1 MDTQRLILFAAFML
15 VSMSLW
21 QSWQMQINPPVDN
34 GSSITQDL
42 NSQTPGLEKGI
53 ADNIAGTTLKDD
65 LPSVPQKISSD
76 NTKSDSTPSVNAKI
90 SSGKRINVTTD
101 VFDIEIDTI
110 GGDIRRAALLN
121 YPIDVNNNPDPVV
134 LMNDKSGLFFVS
146 QTGLLSS
153 TEKELYAPDHNVSYQ
168 VDKFDYQLGEQEEL
182 EVPLSWTSDDGLFTL
197 KKTYTFYPGKYSI
210 KVKHEVI
217 NNSAAD
223 WQGHLYRQ
231 LQRTSLEQKNMF
243 IHTYTG
249 AMISKEVDGFE
260 KIDFSDMMEL
270 NLSRANTGGWISMIE
285 HYFLGA
291 WIPPQNSKENYY
303 TRVTDRNSNDPHY
316 IVGTI
321 SAEQTIAANTK
332 GEFEDLLYIGPKL
345 QLQIKDL
352 APGLDNTVDYGF
364 LSVIAHPIYW
374 LLDKI
379 QGVVN
384 NWGWS
389 IIFLTIIIKAIFYKL
404 SETSYKSM
412 AHMRKVSPRL
422 KAIQEQHKD
431 NASEKNK
438 AMMELY
444 KKEKINPLGGC
455 LPIVVQIPVFIS
467 LYWVL
472 LESVEMRQADF
483 MLWLNNLSAPDPYY
497 VLPLIMGV
505 SMFVQQK
512 LNPAPMDPVQ
522 AKVMMMLPII
532 FTVFFAFFPSGLVL
546 YWVVNNLLSITQQW
560 YITKKIENE

>member
-15 VSMSLW
+15 ISMSLW
-21 QSWQMQINPPVDN
+21 QSWQIQVNPPPTRTISDV
-34 GSSITQDL
+34 S
-42 NSQTPGLEKGI
+42 
-53 ADNIAGTTLKDD
+53 GTTSSSADTPATND
-65 LPSVPQKISSD
+65 LPAIPIATNSEQDAQSI
-76 NTKSDSTPSVNAKI
+76 STPSISEEMQSGQRVNVK
-90 SSGKRINVTTD
+90 TD
-101 VFDIEIDTI
+101 VFNIEIDTI
-110 GGDIRRAALLN
+110 GGDIRRVALLD
-121 YPIDVNNNPDPVV
+121 YPVDVNNDPSPVV
-134 LMNDKSGLFFVS
+134 LMNDKSGLFFIS
-146 QTGLLSS
+146 QTGLLASS
-153 TEKELYAPDHNVSYQ
+153 KDSSYAPDHNVSYKIDRLSYEL
-168 VDKFDYQLGEQEEL
+168 DKESEL
-182 EVPLSWTSDDGLFTL
+182 KVPLSWTSEDGQFTL
-197 KKTYTFYPGKYSI
+197 TKIYTFYPGKYEI
-210 KVKHEVI
+210 NVEHQI
-217 NNSAAD
+217 TNNSDIA

-231 LQRTSLEQKNMF
+231 LQRTNIEQSSMF
-243 IHTYTG
+243 LQTYTG
-249 AMISKEVDGFE
+249 GMISKEVDGFE
-260 KIDFSDMMEL
+260 KIDFPEMLEV
-270 NLSRANTGGWISMIE
+270 NLSRANTGGWISMIQ
-285 HYFLGA
+285 HYFMGA

-303 TRVTDRNSNDPHY
+303 TRVTNKNTSDPHY
-316 IVGTI
+316 IIGSI
-321 SAEQTIAANTK
+321 SAAQIVNPKTTTVLK
-332 GEFEDLLYIGPKL
+332 DSLYVGPKL

-352 APGLDNTVDYGF
+352 APGLDSTVDYGF

-379 QGVVN
+379 QSVVI

-389 IIFLTIIIKAIFYKL
+389 IIFLTILIKALFYKL
-404 SETSYKSM
+404 SAASYKSM
-412 AHMRKVSPRL
+412 AHMRKVTPRL
-422 KAIQEQHKD
+422 KAIQEQFKD
-431 NASEKNK
+431 NSAEKNK

-497 VLPLIMGV
+497 VLPLIMGI

-522 AKVMMMLPII
+522 AKVMMMLPVI

-560 YITKKIENE
+560 YITRSIENG

>member
-21 QSWQMQINPPVDN
+21 QTWQIQVNPPPSVT
-34 GSSITQDL
+34 SS
-42 NSQTPGLEKGI
+42 NSGISSEIKTGTASDGKPAMPGT
-53 ADNIAGTTLKDD
+53 ND
-65 LPSVPQKISSD
+65 LPSLPVSVQQQSKAVSGSA
-76 NTKSDSTPSVNAKI
+76 PSLAKEV
-90 SSGKRINVTTD
+90 SRGQRINVKTD

-110 GGDIRRAALLN
+110 GGDIRRLALLD
-121 YPIDVNNNPDPVV
+121 YPVDVNNDPSPVV
-134 LMNDKSGLFFVS
+134 LMNDKSGLFFIS
-146 QTGLLSS
+146 QTGLLATAEDSP
-153 TEKELYAPDHNVSYQ
+153 YAPDHNVTYSIEQLSYE
-168 VDKFDYQLGEQEEL
+168 LGEQNEL
-182 EVPLSWTSDDGLFTL
+182 KVPLTWTSEDGQFTL
-197 KKTYTFYPGKYSI
+197 LKTYTFYPGKYEI
-210 KVKHEVI
+210 GVEHQVI
-217 NNSAAD
+217 NNSGTA

-231 LQRTSLEQKNMF
+231 LQRTALEQGNMF

-249 AMISKEVDGFE
+249 AMVSKDGDGFE
-260 KIDFSDMMEL
+260 KIDFPEMEEVNL
-270 NLSRANTGGWISMIE
+270 NRANTGGWVSMIQ

-291 WIPPQNSKENYY
+291 WIPPQNSIENYY
-303 TRVTDRNSNDPHY
+303 TRVTEKNSAQPHY

-321 SAEQTIAANTK
+321 SAAQIVNPNSNTVFK
-332 GEFEDLLYIGPKL
+332 DTLFIGPKL

-352 APGLDNTVDYGF
+352 APGLDSTVDYGF

-379 QGVVN
+379 QSVVN

-389 IIFLTIIIKAIFYKL
+389 IIFLTIIIKGIFYKL
-404 SETSYKSM
+404 SEASYKSM
-412 AHMRKVSPRL
+412 AHMRKVAPRL
-422 KAIQEQHKD
+422 KSIQEQHKD
-431 NASEKNK
+431 NPTEKNK

-497 VLPLIMGV
+497 ILPLIMGI
-505 SMFVQQK
+505 SMFAQQK

-522 AKVMMMLPII
+522 AKVMMMLPVI

-560 YITKKIENE
+560 YITKKIVNE

>member
-21 QSWQMQINPPVDN
+21 QSWQIQVNPHPVEINTSAQNSNNTIPTPDVV
-34 GSSITQDL
+34 
-42 NSQTPGLEKGI
+42 NSQQK
-53 ADNIAGTTLKDD
+53 ND
-65 LPSVPQKISSD
+65 LPSVPTESNGQ
-76 NTKSDSTPSVNAKI
+76 TGSVLPTLAKQVDR
-90 SSGKRINVTTD
+90 GQRINVKTD

-110 GGDIRRAALLN
+110 GADIRRLALLD
-121 YPIDVNNNPDPVV
+121 YPVDVNTDPSPVV
-134 LMNDKSGLFFVS
+134 LMNDKSGLFFIS

-153 TEKELYAPDHNVSYQ
+153 AKENNYAPDHNVHYKTEQLSYE
-168 VDKFDYQLGEQEEL
+168 LGEQKEL
-182 EVPLSWTSDDGLFTL
+182 RVPLKWISEDGLFTL
-197 KKTYTFYPGKYSI
+197 TKTYIFYPGNYEI
-210 KVKHEVI
+210 KVEHELS
-217 NNSAAD
+217 NNSD
-223 WQGHLYRQ
+223 IVWQGHLYRQ
-231 LQRTSLEQKNMF
+231 LQRTNIEQASMF
-243 IHTYTG
+243 LHTYTG

-260 KIDFSDMMEL
+260 KVDFPDMIEENL
-270 NLSRANTGGWISMIE
+270 NRSNTGGWISMLQ
-285 HYFLGA
+285 HHFLGA
-291 WIPPQNSKENYY
+291 WIPPQNSKETYY
-303 TRVTDRNSNDPHY
+303 TRVSDRNSSDPHY

-321 SAEQTIAANTK
+321 TSAQTIAAQSSIK
-332 GEFEDLLYIGPKL
+332 LEDSLYIGPKL

-379 QGVVN
+379 QSVVN

-412 AHMRKVSPRL
+412 AHMRKVTPKL
-422 KAIQEQHKD
+422 KTIQEQHKD
-431 NASEKNK
+431 NPTEKNK

-497 VLPLIMGV
+497 VLPLIMGA
-505 SMFVQQK
+505 SMLVQQK

>member
-15 VSMSLW
+15 ISMSLW
-21 QSWQMQINPPVDN
+21 QSWQTQVNPHPVVV
-34 GSSITQDL
+34 
-42 NSQTPGLEKGI
+42 QTPGDGQNGTSPTPVISDNNQQINDLPSLP
-53 ADNIAGTTLKDD
+53 ADVSGNTAGTT
-65 LPSVPQKISSD
+65 PPVSKIV
-76 NTKSDSTPSVNAKI
+76 KS
-90 SSGKRINVTTD
+90 GQRINVKTD

-110 GGDIRRAALLN
+110 GGDIRRLALLD
-121 YPIDVNNNPDPVV
+121 YPVDVNNDPSPVV
-134 LMNDKSGLFFVS
+134 LMNDKSGLFFIS
-146 QTGLLSS
+146 QTGLLASS
-153 TEKELYAPDHNVSYQ
+153 KDNIYAPDHNVHY
-168 VDKFDYQLGEQEEL
+168 KFDKLSYDLSDQKEL
-182 EVPLSWTSDDGLFTL
+182 TVPLRWVSDDGLFTL
-197 KKTYTFYPGKYSI
+197 IKTYTFYPGNYEI
-210 KVKHEVI
+210 KVKHELI
-217 NNSAAD
+217 NNSEVT

-231 LQRTSLEQKNMF
+231 LQRTDIEQQSMF
-243 IHTYTG
+243 LHTYTG
-249 AMISKEVDGFE
+249 AMISKDVDGFE
-260 KIDFSDMMEL
+260 KIDFPEMMDE
-270 NLSRANTGGWISMIE
+270 NLSRGNTGGWVSMIQ
-285 HYFLGA
+285 HHFLGV
-291 WIPPQNSKENYY
+291 WIPPQNSKETYY
-303 TRVTDRNSNDPHY
+303 TRVSNRNSADPHY
-316 IVGTI
+316 IIGTI
-321 SAEQTIAANTK
+321 SAAQTITAKSKA
-332 GEFEDLLYIGPKL
+332 EFEDSLYIGPKL

-352 APGLDNTVDYGF
+352 TPGLDNTVDYGF

-389 IIFLTIIIKAIFYKL
+389 IIFLTIIIKALFYKL

-412 AHMRKVSPRL
+412 AHMRKVTPKL
-422 KAIQEQHKD
+422 KQIQEQHKD
-431 NASEKNK
+431 NPTEKNK

-497 VLPLIMGV
+497 VLPLIMGA
-505 SMFVQQK
+505 SMLVQQK

-532 FTVFFAFFPSGLVL
+532 FTIFFAFFPSGLVL
-546 YWVVNNLLSITQQW
+546 YWVVNNLLSISQQW
-560 YITKKIENE
+560 YITKKITNV

>member
-21 QSWQMQINPPVDN
+21 QSWQIQVNPHPVVVNTTNSNVNTD
-34 GSSITQDL
+34 TPVMAD
-42 NSQTPGLEKGI
+42 NSQPKS
-53 ADNIAGTTLKDD
+53 D
-65 LPSVPQKISSD
+65 LPSVPANSSIE
-76 NTKSDSTPSVNAKI
+76 SSTPIVSKTM
-90 SSGKRINVTTD
+90 SSGKRISVKTN
-101 VFDIEIDTI
+101 VFDIEIDSV
-110 GGDIRRAALLN
+110 GGDIRRVALLD
-121 YPIDVNNNPDPVV
+121 YPVDVNTDPSPVV
-134 LMNDKSGLFFVS
+134 LMNDKSGLFYIS
-146 QTGLLSS
+146 QTGLLASS
-153 TEKELYAPDHNVSYQ
+153 KENNYAPDHNVHYQFDQLSYDIA
-168 VDKFDYQLGEQEEL
+168 DKSEL
-182 EVPLSWTSDDGLFTL
+182 NVPLRWVSEDGLFTL
-197 KKTYTFYPGKYSI
+197 IKTYTFQSDSYAI
-210 KVKHEVI
+210 KVKHELI
-217 NNSAAD
+217 NNSD
-223 WQGHLYRQ
+223 LVWQGHLYRQ
-231 LQRTSLEQKNMF
+231 LQRTSVEQASMF
-243 IHTYTG
+243 LQTYTG

-260 KIDFSDMMEL
+260 KIDFPEMIDE
-270 NLSRANTGGWISMIE
+270 NLSRSNTGGWISMIQ
-285 HYFLGA
+285 HYFLSA
-291 WIPPQNSKENYY
+291 WIPPQNSKETYY
-303 TRVTDRNSNDPHY
+303 TRVSDRNSADPHY

-321 SAEQTIAANTK
+321 SAAQSIAAK
-332 GEFEDLLYIGPKL
+332 SKAEFEDSLYIGPKL

-374 LLDKI
+374 LLDQI
-379 QGVVN
+379 QKVVN

-389 IIFLTIIIKAIFYKL
+389 IIFLTIIIKAFFYKL

-412 AHMRKVSPRL
+412 AHMRKVTPKL
-422 KAIQEQHKD
+422 KQIQEQHKE
-431 NASEKNK
+431 NPTEKNK

-497 VLPLIMGV
+497 VLPLIMGA
-505 SMFVQQK
+505 SMLVQQR

-546 YWVVNNLLSITQQW
+546 YWVVNNLLSISQQW
-560 YITKKIENE
+560 YITKKIENA

>member
-1 MDTQRLILFAAFML
+1 MDTQRLILFAAFLL

-21 QSWQMQINPPVDN
+21 QSWKIQVNPHSVVSSESSDMSNQNNAVLDKNVKKQLIN
-34 GSSITQDL
+34 
-42 NSQTPGLEKGI
+42 
-53 ADNIAGTTLKDD
+53 D
-65 LPSVPQKISSD
+65 LPSLPVNNSD
-76 NTKSDSTPSVNAKI
+76 ENKVITAPSAAKKVNNDQ
-90 SSGKRINVTTD
+90 RIHVKTD
-101 VFDIEIDTI
+101 VFDIQIDSI
-110 GGDIRRAALLN
+110 GGDIRRVALLD
-121 YPIDVNNNPDPVV
+121 YPVDVNNDPSPVII
-134 LMNDKSGLFFVS
+134 MNDKTGLFFIG
-146 QTGLLSS
+146 QTGLLVSS
-153 TEKELYAPDHNVSYQ
+153 EDNKYAPDHNVKY
-168 VDKFDYQLGEQEEL
+168 KIEQLTYDLEGQNEL
-182 EVPLSWTSDDGLFTL
+182 IVPLKWVSDDGLFTL
-197 KKTYTFYPGKYSI
+197 IKTYTFYAGQYNI
-210 KVKHEVI
+210 KVKHELI
-217 NNSAAD
+217 NNSD
-223 WQGHLYRQ
+223 MIWQGHLYRQ
-231 LQRTSLEQKNMF
+231 LQRTSLEQANMF
-243 IHTYTG
+243 IQTYTG

-260 KIDFSDMMEL
+260 KIKFPDMLEE
-270 NLSRANTGGWISMIE
+270 NLSMSNTGGWISMIQ
-285 HYFLGA
+285 HYFMSA
-291 WIPPQNSKENYY
+291 WIPSQTSQETYY
-303 TRVTDRNSNDPHY
+303 TRVSDRNSADPHY

-321 SAEQTIAANTK
+321 SAQQSIDAKSKA
-332 GEFEDLLYIGPKL
+332 EFIDSLFIGPKL
-345 QLQIKDL
+345 QLVIKDL

-379 QGVVN
+379 QNVVN

-422 KAIQEQHKD
+422 KQIQEQHKD
-431 NASEKNK
+431 NAAEKNK

-497 VLPLIMGV
+497 VLPLIMGI
-505 SMFVQQK
+505 SMFIQQK

-546 YWVVNNLLSITQQW
+546 YWVVNNLLSISQQW
-560 YITKKIENE
+560 YITRKIENG

>member
-15 VSMSLW
+15 ISMSLW
-21 QSWQMQINPPVDN
+21 QSWQMQVNPPPAASNKDVIASTDSA
-34 GSSITQDL
+34 G
-42 NSQTPGLEKGI
+42 QTILT
-53 ADNIAGTTLKDD
+53 AKDD
-65 LPSVPQKISSD
+65 LPDVPLSNQQTQASASAPAIAQKL
-76 NTKSDSTPSVNAKI
+76 N
-90 SSGKRINVTTD
+90 SGQRINVKTD

-110 GGDIRRAALLN
+110 GGDIRRVALLK
-121 YPIDVNNNPDPVV
+121 YPVDVNTDPSPVI
-134 LMNDKSGLFFVS
+134 LMNDKSGLFFIS
-146 QTGLLSS
+146 QTGLLGTSKDS
-153 TEKELYAPDHNVSYQ
+153 YAPDHNVDYKIDRLSYE
-168 VDKFDYQLGEQEEL
+168 LGNQSEL
-182 EVPLSWTSDDGLFTL
+182 KVPLSWTSEDGQFTL
-197 KKTYTFYPGKYSI
+197 TKIYTFSPGSYEIIVEHQIS
-210 KVKHEVI
+210 
-217 NNSAAD
+217 NNSD
-223 WQGHLYRQ
+223 SLWKGHLYRQ
-231 LQRTSLEQKNMF
+231 LQRTSVEQKSMF
-243 IHTYTG
+243 LQTYTG

-260 KIDFSDMMEL
+260 KIDFPEMLEG
-270 NLSRANTGGWISMIE
+270 NLSRSNTGGWISMIQ
-285 HYFLGA
+285 HHFMGA
-291 WIPPQNSKENYY
+291 WIPPQNSLENYY
-303 TRVTDRNSNDPHY
+303 TRVTEKNTADPHY

-321 SAEQTIAANTK
+321 SSAQQVNPKETIILK
-332 GEFEDLLYIGPKL
+332 DSFFIGPKL
-345 QLQIKDL
+345 QNQINIL
-352 APGLDNTVDYGF
+352 APGLDSTVDYGF

-379 QGVVN
+379 QGVVK

-389 IIFLTIIIKAIFYKL
+389 IIFLTIIIKALFYKL
-404 SETSYKSM
+404 SAASYKSM
-412 AHMRKVSPRL
+412 AHMRKVTPRL
-422 KAIQEQHKD
+422 KALQEQFKD
-431 NASEKNK
+431 DSAGKNK

-560 YITKKIENE
+560 YITRSIENG

>member
-21 QSWQMQINPPVDN
+21 QAWQLQVNPPPAAVSDISTTGKS
-34 GSSITQDL
+34 GSIDSASGSKPVVPVT
-42 NSQTPGLEKGI
+42 
-53 ADNIAGTTLKDD
+53 DD
-65 LPSVPQKISSD
+65 IPVVPRTGPV
-76 NTKSDSTPSVNAKI
+76 NTAVSGNTTPSIAKQMN
-90 SSGKRINVTTD
+90 SGQRVSVKTD
-101 VFDIEIDTI
+101 LFDIEIDTI
-110 GGDIRRAALLN
+110 GGDIRRVALLK
-121 YPIDVNNNPDPVV
+121 YPVDVNNDPSPVI
-134 LMNDKSGLFFVS
+134 LMNDKSGLFFIS
-146 QTGLLSS
+146 QTGLLAT
-153 TEKELYAPDHNVSYQ
+153 TEDSLYAPDHNVSYSIE
-168 VDKFDYQLGEQEEL
+168 KLSYEL
-182 EVPLSWTSDDGLFTL
+182 ADQSELKIPLTWNSHDGQFTL
-197 KKTYTFYPGKYSI
+197 VKTYTFYPGKYAI
-210 KVKHEVI
+210 DVEHQII
-217 NNSAAD
+217 NNSD
-223 WQGHLYRQ
+223 TVWQGHLYRQ
-231 LQRTSLEQKNMF
+231 LQRTNLEQGSMF

-249 AMISKEVDGFE
+249 AMISKEGDGFE
-260 KIDFSDMMEL
+260 KIDFPEMLDDNFKRS
-270 NLSRANTGGWISMIE
+270 NTGGWVSMIQ
-285 HYFLGA
+285 HYFMGA
-291 WIPPQNSKENYY
+291 WIPLQSSVENYY
-303 TRVTDRNSNDPHY
+303 TRVTEKNSAEPHY

-321 SAEQTIAANTK
+321 SAAQLVNPQSKTVFQDTL
-332 GEFEDLLYIGPKL
+332 FIGPKL
-345 QLQIKDL
+345 QAQINDL
-352 APGLDNTVDYGF
+352 APGIDSTVDYGF

-379 QGVVN
+379 QSVVN

-389 IIFLTIIIKAIFYKL
+389 IIFLTIIIKALFYKL

-412 AHMRKVSPRL
+412 AHMRKVAPRL
-422 KAIQEQHKD
+422 KSIQEQHKD
-431 NASEKNK
+431 NSAEKNK

-455 LPIVVQIPVFIS
+455 LPIVVQIPVFIA

-483 MLWLNNLSAPDPYY
+483 MFWLNNLSAPDPYY

-522 AKVMMMLPII
+522 AKVMMMLPVI

-560 YITKKIENE
+560 YITKKVENA

>member
-15 VSMSLW
+15 LSMSLW
-21 QSWQMQINPPVDN
+21 QTWQIQVNPPPTISNDVTAAN
-34 GSSITQDL
+34 TGSANQTALPTKDDIPAVPVSTQQTQGAVSSAPSIGQKL
-42 NSQTPGLEKGI
+42 NSGQRV
-53 ADNIAGTTLKDD
+53 
-65 LPSVPQKISSD
+65 SVK
-76 NTKSDSTPSVNAKI
+76 
-90 SSGKRINVTTD
+90 TD

-110 GGDIRRAALLN
+110 GGDIRRVALLQ
-121 YPIDVNNNPDPVV
+121 YPNDVNEDPSPVI
-134 LMNDKSGLFFVS
+134 LMNDKSGLFFIS

-153 TEKELYAPDHNVSYQ
+153 SNDSYAPDHNINYQISKLSYEM
-168 VDKFDYQLGEQEEL
+168 GEQSEL
-182 EVPLSWTSDDGLFTL
+182 KVPLNWTSDDGKFTL
-197 KKTYTFYPGKYSI
+197 TKIYTFTPGNYEI
-210 KVKHEVI
+210 AVEHQI
-217 NNSAAD
+217 TNNSENP
-223 WQGHLYRQ
+223 WNGHLYRQ
-231 LQRTSLEQKNMF
+231 LQRTSVAQQSMF
-243 IHTYTG
+243 LHTYTG

-260 KIDFSDMMEL
+260 KIDFPEMLEG
-270 NLSRANTGGWISMIE
+270 NLSRPNTGGWVAMIQ
-285 HYFLGA
+285 HHFMGV
-291 WIPPQNSKENYY
+291 WVPPQNSAENYY
-303 TRVTDRNSNDPHY
+303 TRVTEKNTADPHY

-321 SAEQTIAANTK
+321 SPAQQVNTTETIVLK
-332 GEFEDLLYIGPKL
+332 DSLFIGPKL
-345 QLQIKDL
+345 QNQIKKI
-352 APGLDNTVDYGF
+352 APGIDSTVDYGF

-374 LLDKI
+374 LLEKI
-379 QGVVN
+379 QSVVN

-404 SETSYKSM
+404 SAVSYKSM
-412 AHMRKVSPRL
+412 AHMRKVTPRL
-422 KAIQEQHKD
+422 KALQEQFKD
-431 NASEKNK
+431 DSAGKNK

-455 LPIVVQIPVFIS
+455 LPILVQIPVFIA

-546 YWVVNNLLSITQQW
+546 YWVVNNLLSIAQQW
-560 YITKKIENE
+560 YITRSIENA

>member
-21 QSWQMQINPPVDN
+21 QSWQVQVNPHPVATSNAQN
-34 GSSITQDL
+34 GSL
-42 NSQTPGLEKGI
+42 NPIPDINNAQ
-53 ADNIAGTTLKDD
+53 KDAQKIND
-65 LPSVPQKISSD
+65 LPSIPTATNNISGKPS
-76 NTKSDSTPSVNAKI
+76 NVAPSVIKTI
-90 SSGKRINVTTD
+90 KSGQRVSVKTD
-101 VFDIEIDTI
+101 VFDIEIDAI
-110 GGDIRRAALLN
+110 GGDIRRVALLN
-121 YPIDVNNNPDPVV
+121 YPVDVNTDPSPVV
-134 LMNDKSGLFFVS
+134 LMNDKTGLFFIS
-146 QTGLLSS
+146 QTGLLATS
-153 TEKELYAPDHNVSYQ
+153 KENNYAPDHNVEYKIEQFSYE
-168 VDKFDYQLGEQEEL
+168 LGEQSEL
-182 EVPLSWTSDDGLFTL
+182 RVPLKWTSDDGLFTL
-197 KKTYTFYPGKYSI
+197 IKTFIFYPGKYEI
-210 KVKHEVI
+210 QVKHQLM
-217 NNSAAD
+217 NNSD
-223 WQGHLYRQ
+223 IVWQGHLYRQ
-231 LQRTSLEQKNMF
+231 LQRTNIEQQSMF
-243 IHTYTG
+243 LHTYTG

-260 KIDFSDMMEL
+260 KIDFQEMMDE
-270 NLSRANTGGWISMIE
+270 NLSRNNNGGWISMIQ
-285 HYFLGA
+285 HHFLGA
-291 WIPPQNSKENYY
+291 WIPPQNSKETYY
-303 TRVTDRNSNDPHY
+303 TRVSDRNSADPHY
-316 IVGTI
+316 IIGTI
-321 SAEQTIAANTK
+321 SAAQSIAAKSNT
-332 GEFEDLLYIGPKL
+332 EFNDVLYIGPKL
-345 QLQIKDL
+345 QLHINDL

-379 QGVVN
+379 QSVVN

-412 AHMRKVSPRL
+412 AHMRKVTPKL

-431 NASEKNK
+431 NATEKNK

-497 VLPLIMGV
+497 ILPLIMGA
-505 SMFVQQK
+505 SMLVQQK

-546 YWVVNNLLSITQQW
+546 YWVVNNLLSISQQW

>member
-21 QSWQMQINPPVDN
+21 QSWQIQVNPPPTRTISDVS
-34 GSSITQDL
+34 GITASD
-42 NSQTPGLEKGI
+42 SQPGTP
-53 ADNIAGTTLKDD
+53 AVND
-65 LPSVPQKISSD
+65 LPSVPTVSS
-76 NTKSDSTPSVNAKI
+76 NSTPGSQSVSTPSVAQKMA
-90 SSGKRINVTTD
+90 SGQRVNVKTD

-110 GGDIRRAALLN
+110 GGDIRRVALLD
-121 YPIDVNNNPDPVV
+121 YPVDVNTDPSPVV
-134 LMNDKSGLFFVS
+134 LMNDKSGLFFIS

-153 TEKELYAPDHNVSYQ
+153 SKESPYAPDHNVSYKI
-168 VDKFDYQLGEQEEL
+168 DKLNYELGEQAEL
-182 EVPLSWTSDDGLFTL
+182 KVPLSWTSDDGQFTL
-197 KKTYTFYPGKYSI
+197 TKIYTFYPGKYEI
-210 KVKHEVI
+210 GVEHQI
-217 NNSAAD
+217 TNNSDIA

-231 LQRTSLEQKNMF
+231 LQRTNIEQASMF
-243 IHTYTG
+243 LHTYTG
-249 AMISKEVDGFE
+249 GMISNDGDGFE
-260 KIDFSDMMEL
+260 KIDFPEMLEVD
-270 NLSRANTGGWISMIE
+270 LSRANTGGWISMIQ
-285 HYFLGA
+285 HYFMGA
-291 WIPPQNSKENYY
+291 WIPTKNSAENYY
-303 TRVTDRNSNDPHY
+303 TRVTDKNTSDPHY
-316 IVGTI
+316 IIGSISSAQVINPENTI
-321 SAEQTIAANTK
+321 VLKDS
-332 GEFEDLLYIGPKL
+332 LYIGPKL

-352 APGLDNTVDYGF
+352 APGLDSTVDYGF

-379 QGVVN
+379 QSVVN

-389 IIFLTIIIKAIFYKL
+389 IIILTIIIKAMFYKL
-404 SETSYKSM
+404 SAASYKSM
-412 AHMRKVSPRL
+412 AHMRKVTPRL
-422 KAIQEQHKD
+422 KAIQEQFKD
-431 NASEKNK
+431 NSAEKNK

-483 MLWLNNLSAPDPYY
+483 MLWLNNLSAPDPYF
-497 VLPLIMGV
+497 VLPLIMGI

-522 AKVMMMLPII
+522 AKVMMMLPVI

-546 YWVVNNLLSITQQW
+546 YWVVNNLLSISQQW
-560 YITKKIENE
+560 YITRSIENA

>member
-21 QSWQMQINPPVDN
+21 QTWQLQVNPPLP
-34 GSSITQDL
+34 SSVAPQA
-42 NSQTPGLEKGI
+42 SQGAGKPGVPQTKG
-53 ADNIAGTTLKDD
+53 ND
-65 LPSVPQKISSD
+65 LPSVPTTTDKMVSVSAPAKAQK
-76 NTKSDSTPSVNAKI
+76 V
-90 SSGKRINVTTD
+90 SSGQRVNVKTD
-101 VFDIEIDTI
+101 VFDLEIDTI
-110 GGDIRRAALLN
+110 GGDIRRVALLD
-121 YPIDVNNNPDPVV
+121 YPVDVNEDPSPVI
-134 LMNDKSGLFFVS
+134 LMDDKSGLFFIS
-146 QTGLLSS
+146 QTGLLSA
-153 TEKELYAPDHNVSYQ
+153 TKDNPYAPDHNVNYT
-168 VDKFDYQLGEQEEL
+168 VDKLSYELGQQGEL
-182 EVPLSWTSDDGLFTL
+182 KVPLTWTSDDGQFTL
-197 KKTYTFYPGKYSI
+197 VKTYTFYPGRYDI
-210 KVKHEVI
+210 GVEHQII
-217 NNSAAD
+217 NNSETP

-231 LQRTSLEQKNMF
+231 LQRTNLEQQSMF
-243 IHTYTG
+243 IYTYTG
-249 AMISKEVDGFE
+249 AMISKEGDGFE
-260 KIDFSDMMEL
+260 KIDFPEMLEEDF
-270 NLSRANTGGWISMIE
+270 SRANTGGWISMIQ

-303 TRVTDRNSNDPHY
+303 TRVTHKNSNDPHY
-316 IVGTI
+316 IMGTV
-321 SAEQTIAANTK
+321 SSVQNVAPKTSTTMT
-332 GEFEDLLYIGPKL
+332 DTLYIGPKL
-345 QLQIKDL
+345 QVQINNL
-352 APGLDNTVDYGF
+352 TTGLDNTIDYGF

-379 QGVVN
+379 QGFVN

-389 IIFLTIIIKAIFYKL
+389 IIFLTIIIKILFYKL
-404 SETSYKSM
+404 SEASYKSM
-412 AHMRKVSPRL
+412 AHMRKVAPRL

-431 NASEKNK
+431 NGAEKNK

-455 LPIVVQIPVFIS
+455 LPILVQIPVFIA

-483 MLWLNNLSAPDPYY
+483 MLWLNNLSAPDPYFI
-497 VLPLIMGV
+497 LPLIMGV

-560 YITKKIENE
+560 YITRKIENA

>member
-21 QSWQMQINPPVDN
+21 QTWQMQVNPPPKSAPVAQSEQGSAVPAVPAKSGDELPTVPASTNTSTSVDAPAVAQKVQS
-34 GSSITQDL
+34 GQRV
-42 NSQTPGLEKGI
+42 
-53 ADNIAGTTLKDD
+53 
-65 LPSVPQKISSD
+65 SVK
-76 NTKSDSTPSVNAKI
+76 
-90 SSGKRINVTTD
+90 TD

-110 GGDIRRAALLN
+110 GGDIRRVALLN
-121 YPIDVNNNPDPVV
+121 YPVDVNTDPSPVV
-134 LMNDKSGLFFVS
+134 LMDDKSGLFFIS
-146 QTGLLSS
+146 QTGLLSAS
-153 TEKELYAPDHNVSYQ
+153 KDNPYAPDHSVNYQ
-168 VDKFDYQLGEQEEL
+168 VGQLSYELGEQAEIK
-182 EVPLSWTSDDGLFTL
+182 VPLTWTSEDGLFSL
-197 KKTYTFYPGKYSI
+197 VKTYTFYPGRYDISVEHQI
-210 KVKHEVI
+210 TNNTDKV
-217 NNSAAD
+217 

-231 LQRTSLEQKNMF
+231 LQRTNLEQQSMF
-243 IHTYTG
+243 IYTYTG
-249 AMISKEVDGFE
+249 GMISKEGDGFE
-260 KIDFSDMMEL
+260 KIDFEDMMEGDF
-270 NLSRANTGGWISMIE
+270 SRANTGGWISMIQ

-303 TRVTDRNSNDPHY
+303 TRVTQKNTVDPHY
-316 IVGTI
+316 ILGTI
-321 SAEQTIAANTK
+321 SSTQTVNPQSSATLK
-332 GEFEDLLYIGPKL
+332 DTLFIGPKL
-345 QLQIKDL
+345 QSQINNL
-352 APGLDNTVDYGF
+352 TEGLDNTIDYGF

-379 QGVVN
+379 QSVLN

-389 IIFLTIIIKAIFYKL
+389 IIILTILIKALFYKL
-404 SETSYKSM
+404 SEASYRSM
-412 AHMRKVSPRL
+412 AHMRKVAPRL

-431 NASEKNK
+431 NAAEKNK

-455 LPIVVQIPVFIS
+455 LPILVQIPVFIA

-483 MLWLNNLSAPDPYY
+483 MLWLNNLSAPDPYFI
-497 VLPLIMGV
+497 LPLIMGV

-546 YWVVNNLLSITQQW
+546 YWVVNNLLSIAQQW
-560 YITKKIENE
+560 YITRQIENA

>member
-15 VSMSLW
+15 ISMSLW
-21 QSWQMQINPPVDN
+21 QSWQIQVNPPPAASNNDVTA
-34 GSSITQDL
+34 SSSNAAEQASLT
-42 NSQTPGLEKGI
+42 
-53 ADNIAGTTLKDD
+53 AKDD
-65 LPSVPQKISSD
+65 LPDVPVGDRQRQTSASAPAIAQKLNSGQR
-76 NTKSDSTPSVNAKI
+76 VNVK
-90 SSGKRINVTTD
+90 TD

-110 GGDIRRAALLN
+110 GGDIRRVALLK
-121 YPIDVNNNPDPVV
+121 YPVDVNTDPSPVI
-134 LMNDKSGLFFVS
+134 LMNDKSGLFFIS
-146 QTGLLSS
+146 QTGLLGTSKDS
-153 TEKELYAPDHNVSYQ
+153 YAPDHNVDYKIERLSYE
-168 VDKFDYQLGEQEEL
+168 LGNQSEL
-182 EVPLSWTSDDGLFTL
+182 KVPLSWTSEDGQFTL
-197 KKTYTFYPGKYSI
+197 TKIYTFYPGSYEI
-210 KVKHEVI
+210 VVEHQI
-217 NNSAAD
+217 ANNSD
-223 WQGHLYRQ
+223 SLWKGHLYRQ
-231 LQRTSLEQKNMF
+231 LQRTSVEQKSMF
-243 IHTYTG
+243 LQTYTG
-249 AMISKEVDGFE
+249 AMISKDVDGFE
-260 KIDFSDMMEL
+260 KIDFPEMLEG
-270 NLSRANTGGWISMIE
+270 NLSRSNTGGWISMIQ
-285 HYFLGA
+285 HHFMGA
-291 WIPPQNSKENYY
+291 WIPPQNSLENYY
-303 TRVTDRNSNDPHY
+303 TRVTEKNTADPHY

-321 SAEQTIAANTK
+321 SSAQQVNPKETIILK
-332 GEFEDLLYIGPKL
+332 DSFFIGPKL
-345 QLQIKDL
+345 QNQIDKL
-352 APGLDNTVDYGF
+352 APGLDSTVDYGF

-379 QGVVN
+379 QGVVK

-389 IIFLTIIIKAIFYKL
+389 IIFLTIIIKALFYKL
-404 SETSYKSM
+404 SAASYKSM
-412 AHMRKVSPRL
+412 AHMRKVTPRL
-422 KAIQEQHKD
+422 KALQEQFKD
-431 NASEKNK
+431 DSAGKNK
-438 AMMELY
+438 AMMEMY

-560 YITKKIENE
+560 YITRSIENG

>member
-21 QSWQMQINPPVDN
+21 QSWQIQVNPPPI
-34 GSSITQDL
+34 SSISGQTETNSNIPASDKQIQTQT
-42 NSQTPGLEKGI
+42 N
-53 ADNIAGTTLKDD
+53 ND
-65 LPSVPQKISSD
+65 LPSIPAGQTD
-76 NTKSDSTPSVNAKI
+76 ENTTTAPSLAQEINHGQRVNVK
-90 SSGKRINVTTD
+90 TD
-101 VFDIEIDTI
+101 IFDIEIDSV
-110 GGDIRRAALLN
+110 GGDIRRVALLD
-121 YPIDVNNNPDPVV
+121 YPVDVNTDPSPVV
-134 LMNDKSGLFFVS
+134 LMNDKSGLFFIS
-146 QTGLLSS
+146 QTGLLVSS
-153 TEKELYAPDHNVSYQ
+153 DENQYAPDHNVNYKIEQ
-168 VDKFDYQLGEQEEL
+168 LNYDLAKQDKLV
-182 EVPLSWTSDDGLFTL
+182 VPLKWVSDDGLFTVI
-197 KKTYTFYPGKYSI
+197 KTYTFFRGQYNI
-210 KVKHEVI
+210 KVEHELI
-217 NNSAAD
+217 NNSD
-223 WQGHLYRQ
+223 KLWQGHLYRQ
-231 LQRTSLEQKNMF
+231 LQRTSLEQSNMF
-243 IHTYTG
+243 IQTYTG

-260 KIDFSDMMEL
+260 KIDFSDMMEE
-270 NLSRANTGGWISMIE
+270 NLSQSNTGGWISMIQ
-285 HYFLGA
+285 HYFLSA
-291 WIPPQNSKENYY
+291 WIPAQTSQESYY
-303 TRVTDRNSNDPHY
+303 TRVSDRNSANPRY

-321 SAEQTIAANTK
+321 SAQQSITSKSSIQI
-332 GEFEDLLYIGPKL
+332 EDALYIGPKL
-345 QLQIKDL
+345 QLVIKDL

-374 LLDKI
+374 LLDQI
-379 QGVVN
+379 QSVVN

-422 KAIQEQHKD
+422 KQIQEQHKD
-431 NASEKNK
+431 NPTEKNK
-438 AMMELY
+438 AMMDLY

-483 MLWLNNLSAPDPYY
+483 ILWLNNLSAPDPYY

-505 SMFVQQK
+505 SMFVQQR

-522 AKVMMMLPII
+522 AKVMMMLPFI

-546 YWVVNNLLSITQQW
+546 YWVVNNLLSISQQW
-560 YITKKIENE
+560 YITRKIENG

>member
-15 VSMSLW
+15 LSMSLW
-21 QSWQMQINPPVDN
+21 QTWQMQVNPPPKTGNTVASGTADN
-34 GSSITQDL
+34 SDTPNQAAIPKNDLPEVPVNEQQIQSSASAPAIAQQL
-42 NSQTPGLEKGI
+42 NSGQRV
-53 ADNIAGTTLKDD
+53 
-65 LPSVPQKISSD
+65 SVK
-76 NTKSDSTPSVNAKI
+76 
-90 SSGKRINVTTD
+90 TD
-101 VFDIEIDTI
+101 VFDLEIDTI
-110 GGDIRRAALLN
+110 GGDIRRVALLN
-121 YPIDVNNNPDPVV
+121 YPVDVNKDPNPVV
-134 LMNDKSGLFFVS
+134 LMNDKSGLFFIS
-146 QTGLLSS
+146 QTGLLTAS
-153 TEKELYAPDHNVSYQ
+153 KENNYAPDHNVHYKIS
-168 VDKFDYQLGEQEEL
+168 KLSFELGEQSEL
-182 EVPLSWTSDDGLFTL
+182 KVPLSWTSEDGKFTL
-197 KKTYTFYPGKYSI
+197 TKIYTFYPGKYEI
-210 KVKHEVI
+210 AVEHQI
-217 NNSAAD
+217 TNNSEQL
-223 WQGHLYRQ
+223 WNGHLYRQ
-231 LQRTSLEQKNMF
+231 LQRTNIEQSSMF
-243 IHTYTG
+243 LHTYTG

-260 KIDFSDMMEL
+260 KIDFPDMLEG
-270 NLSRANTGGWISMIE
+270 NFSRANKGGWIAMLQ
-285 HYFLGA
+285 HHFMGA
-291 WIPPQNSKENYY
+291 WIPPQDSAENYY
-303 TRVTDRNSNDPHY
+303 TRVTDKNTADPHY

-321 SAEQTIAANTK
+321 SSAQQVQPKQTITLK
-332 GEFEDLLYIGPKL
+332 DSLFIGPKL
-345 QLQIKDL
+345 QEQINEL
-352 APGLDNTVDYGF
+352 APGLDSTVDYGF

-374 LLDKI
+374 LLAKI
-379 QGVVN
+379 QSVVN

-389 IIFLTIIIKAIFYKL
+389 IIFLTIIIKALFYKL
-404 SETSYKSM
+404 SEASYKSM
-412 AHMRKVSPRL
+412 AHMRKVTPRL

-431 NASEKNK
+431 NSAEKNK

-455 LPIVVQIPVFIS
+455 LPILVQIPVFIA

-560 YITKKIENE
+560 YITRSIENG

>member
-21 QSWQMQINPPVDN
+21 QTWQVQTNPPPVH
-34 GSSITQDL
+34 SITNTSGTSNISTD
-42 NSQTPGLEKGI
+42 SQPGLP
-53 ADNIAGTTLKDD
+53 ATDD
-65 LPSVPQKISSD
+65 LPSVPISDAAD
-76 NTKSDSTPSVNAKI
+76 NQSISTPSVAQKVESGQRI
-90 SSGKRINVTTD
+90 SVKTD
-101 VFDIEIDTI
+101 VFDIEIDTV
-110 GGDIRRAALLN
+110 GGDIRRVSLLD
-121 YPIDVNNNPDPVV
+121 YPVDVNHDPSPVV
-134 LMNDKSGLFFVS
+134 LMNDKSGVFFIS
-146 QTGLLSS
+146 QTGLLSAS
-153 TEKELYAPDHNVSYQ
+153 KDSVYAPDHNVSYK
-168 VDKFDYQLGEQEEL
+168 VDALSYELGQQSEL
-182 EVPLSWTSDDGLFTL
+182 HVPLTWTSDDGLFTL
-197 KKTYTFYPGKYSI
+197 TKIYTFHPGKYEI
-210 KVKHEVI
+210 DVKHQI
-217 NNSAAD
+217 TNNSTNA

-231 LQRTSLEQKNMF
+231 LQRTNIEQASMF
-243 IHTYTG
+243 LQTYTG
-249 AMISKEVDGFE
+249 GMISKEVDGFE
-260 KIDFSDMMEL
+260 KIDFSEMMDV
-270 NLSRANTGGWISMIE
+270 NLSRANTGGWISMIQ
-285 HYFLGA
+285 HYFMGA
-291 WIPPQNSKENYY
+291 WIPPANSKENYY
-303 TRVTDRNSNDPHY
+303 TRVTERNSSDPHY
-316 IVGTI
+316 ILGTI
-321 SAEQTIAANTK
+321 SSVQIVDPDSTTELNDTL
-332 GEFEDLLYIGPKL
+332 FIGPKL
-345 QLQIKDL
+345 QLHIKDL
-352 APGLDNTVDYGF
+352 ATGLDSTVDYGF

-379 QGVVN
+379 QSVVN

-404 SETSYKSM
+404 SATSYKSM
-412 AHMRKVSPRL
+412 AHMRKVTPRL
-422 KAIQEQHKD
+422 KAIQEQFKD
-431 NASEKNK
+431 NSAEKNK

-497 VLPLIMGV
+497 VLPLIMGI

-560 YITKKIENE
+560 YITRSIENA

>member
-21 QSWQMQINPPVDN
+21 QSWQIQVNPHPVVVNTTNSNANTD
-34 GSSITQDL
+34 TPVPVMAD
-42 NSQTPGLEKGI
+42 NSQPK
-53 ADNIAGTTLKDD
+53 ND
-65 LPSVPQKISSD
+65 LPSVPANNSIES
-76 NTKSDSTPSVNAKI
+76 STPIVSKTM
-90 SSGKRINVTTD
+90 SSGKRISVKTN
-101 VFDIEIDTI
+101 VFDIEIDSV
-110 GGDIRRAALLN
+110 GGDIRRVALLD
-121 YPIDVNNNPDPVV
+121 YPVDVNTDPSPVV
-134 LMNDKSGLFFVS
+134 LMNDKSGLFYIS
-146 QTGLLSS
+146 QTGLLASS
-153 TEKELYAPDHNVSYQ
+153 KENNYAPDHNVHYQFDQLSYDLA
-168 VDKFDYQLGEQEEL
+168 DKSEL
-182 EVPLSWTSDDGLFTL
+182 SVPLRWVSEDGLFTL
-197 KKTYTFYPGKYSI
+197 IKTYTFQPDSYAI
-210 KVKHEVI
+210 KVKHELI
-217 NNSAAD
+217 NNSD
-223 WQGHLYRQ
+223 LVWQGHLYRQ
-231 LQRTSLEQKNMF
+231 LQRTSVEQASMF
-243 IHTYTG
+243 LQTYTG

-260 KIDFSDMMEL
+260 KIDFPEMIDE
-270 NLSRANTGGWISMIE
+270 NLSRSNTGGWISMIE
-285 HYFLGA
+285 HYFLSA
-291 WIPPQNSKENYY
+291 WIPPQNSKETYY
-303 TRVTDRNSNDPHY
+303 TRVSDRNSADPHY

-321 SAEQTIAANTK
+321 SAAQSIAAK
-332 GEFEDLLYIGPKL
+332 SKAEFDDSLYIGPKL

-374 LLDKI
+374 LLDQI
-379 QGVVN
+379 QKVVN

-389 IIFLTIIIKAIFYKL
+389 IIFLTIIIKAFFYKL

-412 AHMRKVSPRL
+412 AHMRKVTPKL
-422 KAIQEQHKD
+422 KQIQEQHKD
-431 NASEKNK
+431 NPTEKNK

-497 VLPLIMGV
+497 VLPLIMGA
-505 SMFVQQK
+505 SMLVQQR

-546 YWVVNNLLSITQQW
+546 YWVVNNLLSISQQW
-560 YITKKIENE
+560 YITKKIENA

>member
-21 QSWQMQINPPVDN
+21 QTWQLQVNPPVSN
-34 GSSITQDL
+34 NSSQNSL
-42 NSQTPGLEKGI
+42 NSSTENSSSSSTLSLKNGLP
-53 ADNIAGTTLKDD
+53 N
-65 LPSVPQKISSD
+65 VPVNENGLASSD
-76 NTKSDSTPSVNAKI
+76 APAIAQQLKSGQRVNVK
-90 SSGKRINVTTD
+90 TD
-101 VFDIEIDTI
+101 VFEIEIDTI
-110 GGDIRRAALLN
+110 GGDIRRVALLG
-121 YPIDVNNNPDPVV
+121 YPVDINKDPNPVI
-134 LMNDKSGLFFVS
+134 LMNDKSGLFFIS
-146 QTGLLSS
+146 QTGLLNANNNS
-153 TEKELYAPDHNVSYQ
+153 EYAPDHNVTYK
-168 VDKFDYQLGEQEEL
+168 VDKFSYELGSQNEL
-182 EVPLSWTSDDGLFTL
+182 KVPLIWTSKDGNFSLT
-197 KKTYTFYPGKYSI
+197 KIYTFYPGNYEIS
-210 KVKHEVI
+210 VEHQI
-217 NNSAAD
+217 NNNSD
-223 WQGHLYRQ
+223 TPWTGHLYRQ
-231 LQRTSLEQKNMF
+231 LQRTDLEQQSMF
-243 IHTYTG
+243 LHTYTG

-260 KIDFSDMMEL
+260 KIDFPEMLEG
-270 NLSRANTGGWISMIE
+270 NLSRSNKGGWVAMIQ
-285 HYFLGA
+285 HHFMGA
-291 WIPPQNSKENYY
+291 WIPPESSLENYY
-303 TRVTDRNSNDPHY
+303 TRVTEKNTADPHY

-321 SAEQTIAANTK
+321 TAAQK
-332 GEFEDLLYIGPKL
+332 VEPKQSIILKDFLFVGPKL
-345 QLQIKDL
+345 QNEIKEL
-352 APGLDNTVDYGF
+352 APGLDSTVDYGF

-379 QGVVN
+379 QSVVN

-389 IIFLTIIIKAIFYKL
+389 IIFLTIIIKGLFFKL
-404 SETSYKSM
+404 SAASYKSM
-412 AHMRKVSPRL
+412 AHMRKVTPRL
-422 KAIQEQHKD
+422 KSLQEQYKD
-431 NASEKNK
+431 DSAGKNK

-483 MLWLNNLSAPDPYY
+483 ILWLNNLSAPDPYY

-522 AKVMMMLPII
+522 AKVMMMLPVI

-560 YITKKIENE
+560 YITRSIENA